1 MRADPKPDIT
11 IVHGNGE
18 GAIAQPDPDGP
29 VKSDFLE
36 LQRRMAW
43 IAFQKLKVR
52 VGQLSNLKRQSLVGG
67 PEFR

>member
-1 MRADPKPDIT
+1 MRADPEPDIAT
-11 IVHGNGE
+11 IPGNGE

-29 VKSDFLE
+29 IRSDFLE

-52 VGQLSNLKRQSLVGG
+52 VGQLSNLKR
-67 PEFR
+67 